1 MKTCKHCGTPF
12 NSPRPLQAVCSP
24 VCAYRHV
31 KAAKKA
37 EAVQT
42 RERKQAMKPIRD
54 LVAAAQEVFNKWVRA
69 RDADLPCVSCG
80 VENPPMTSGGQ
91 WDAGH
96 FLNRGS
102 HPALRFNED
111 NCHKQCKSCNG
122 GAKYPHLTGSIRER
136 YQAELLNR
144 IGPDRLAVLLGPHPE
159 VKLNRDELIAIR
171 ATYIQ
176 RLKDLKK
183 ETA

>member
-1 MKTCKHCGTPF
+1 MKPCAHCSTPF
-12 NSPRPLQAVCSP
+12 TPQRMGQRVCSP
-24 VCAYRHV
+24 RCAGRLV
-31 KAAKKA
+31 KAVKKA

-54 LVAAAQEVFNKWVRA
+54 LVKAAQEVFNKWVRA

-111 NCHKQCKSCNG
+111 NCHKQCKACNG
-122 GAKYPHLTGSIRER
+122 GAQYPHMALSIRER
-136 YQAELLNR
+136 YQDELLNR
-144 IGPDRLAVLLGPHPE
+144 IGPERLEALLGPHPE

-176 RLKDLKK
+176 KLKELKK

>member
-1 MKTCKHCGTPF
+1 MKPCAHCSTPF
-12 NSPRPLQAVCSP
+12 TPQRMGQRVCGPL
-24 VCAYRHV
+24 CASRYV

-42 RERKQAMKPIRD
+42 RERKAALKPLRD
-54 LVAAAQEVFNKWVRA
+54 LVKAAQEVFNKWVRA
-69 RDADLPCVSCG
+69 RDAYLPCVSCG

-144 IGPDRLAVLLGPHPE
+144 IGSERLEVLLGPHPE
-159 VKLNRDELIAIR
+159 VKLNRDELIQIR
-171 ATYIQ
+171 ATYTQ
-176 RLKDLKK
+176 KLKALK